1 MRTVHTAKYKPVVG
15 LTGGIGAGKSL
26 VGRYLQ
32 QLGGA
37 VIDADE
43 LAREALDDPKMRQ
56 QVVERWGRG
65 VLGEDGRVE
74 RAKLARMVFQDPEQL
89 RQLER
94 LIHPLVH
101 KVRAALHERHQGDP
115 RVKAIV
121 EDCPLLLEVGLDKQC
136 DAVIFVDAPR
146 SQRLQRLGASRGW
159 TNQDLARRENN
170 QLPLDK
176 KVERADYVVV
186 NDVSA
191 AECFA
196 HVRNVFSQILDT

>member
-1 MRTVHTAKYKPVVG
+1 MRTDHAAKHKPVIG

-43 LAREALDDPKMRQ
+43 LARQALDDPNVRQ
-56 QVVERWGRG
+56 QLVDRWGRG
-65 VLGEDGRVE
+65 VLGEGGRVD
-74 RAKLARMVFQDPEQL
+74 RAKLAAMVFEEPEQL

-94 LIHPLVH
+94 MTHPLVL
-101 KVRAALHERHQGDP
+101 KARAALHKRHQSDP

-146 SQRLQRLGASRGW
+146 FQRLQRLAAGRGW
-159 TNQDLARRENN
+159 TDQDLTRREKN

-186 NDVSA
+186 NDVSV

-196 HVRNVFSQILDT
+196 HVRNVFSQILDP